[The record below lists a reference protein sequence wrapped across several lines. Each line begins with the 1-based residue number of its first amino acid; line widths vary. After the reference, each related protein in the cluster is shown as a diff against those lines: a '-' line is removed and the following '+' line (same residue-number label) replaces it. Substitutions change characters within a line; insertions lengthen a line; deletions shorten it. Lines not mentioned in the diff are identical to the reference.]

1 MQALLHC
8 PNVLVCVGREP
19 FKPVSME
26 NLRKHSVEKLPDLAP
41 RSNGNNANEN
51 NESKKNSGAYCTIT
65 SRAVSHNMGITGTY
79 CTAPTCRFH
88 AQNVLPSLCLPGLSI
103 LPFFFSGFLLGFP
116 PYTLQ
121 SFFYMLPM
129 SGWLPFLFHISVS
142 PFPSR
147 TPSFP
152 VSASKTPQTL
162 EISHESSIPLSVWHI
177 MPALLPLPASEDALF
192 LSAGDSVSP
201 AGRTCTVALWEQ
213 SMFLWKGYVQ
223 EGVCCGLFRMI
234 FLRHFI
240 MSYLRSQVISPA
252 TFG

>member
-19 FKPVSME
+19 FKPVLME
-26 NLRKHSVEKLPDLAP
+26 NLRKHSGEKLPNLAP
-41 RSNGNNANEN
+41 RSNSNNVNEN
-51 NESKKNSGAYCTIT
+51 NESKKNSRAYCTVV
-65 SRAVSHNMGITGTY
+65 SRPVSHNMEITGTY
-79 CTAPTCRFH
+79 CTAPMCRFH
-88 AQNVLPSLCLPGLSI
+88 VENVLPSLCLPGLSI

-152 VSASKTPQTL
+152 VSASETPQTL
-162 EISHESSIPLSVWHI
+162 EISHESSIPLSVCR
-177 MPALLPLPASEDALF
+177 MMLALCICLHQDKRMTTFCQQETQF
-192 LSAGDSVSP
+192 LLQVTAAMQPVGNKACFYGKVVFRKEYVIDYSG
-201 AGRTCTVALWEQ
+201 WY
-213 SMFLWKGYVQ
+213 FLGTSSW
-223 EGVCCGLFRMI
+223 
-234 FLRHFI
+234 
-240 MSYLRSQVISPA
+240 VIWSHM
-252 TFG
+252 